1 VSRHAKR
8 SKRRPASARPARAP
22 APRRRAAATATPPP
36 RPRRNPATE
45 LAARTARGKPAEQRP
60 RAPWHPVPLAELCVL
75 LGIVLMVLGVVHG
88 LGSGRGRLLLVFGMA
103 MGSLGGLDTA
113 AREHFAG
120 WASHTAALAGV
131 PAVAAAGVLYFLHA
145 PWIAIV
151 AGAAA
156 LFVVAAVALD
166 RAWRRASG

>member
-1 VSRHAKR
+1 MT
-8 SKRRPASARPARAP
+8 AP
-22 APRRRAAATATPPP
+22 DRDD
-36 RPRRNPATE
+36 
-45 LAARTARGKPAEQRP
+45 RP

-75 LGIVLMVLGVVHG
+75 LGILLMVVG
-88 LGSGRGRLLLVFGMA
+88 LIDGIGSDRGRLLLVFGMA

-120 WASHTAALAGV
+120 WASHTTVLAGV
-131 PAVAAAGVLYFLHA
+131 PAVAAAAVLYFLHA

-156 LFVVAAVALD
+156 LFALAAVALD
-166 RAWRRASG
+166 RAWRRAGG